1 MNISSNLSI
10 KVDNEISLSTF
21 EVVISF
27 RVDVYRRRKV
37 LFSDPFLFF
46 FTNDFFWDVLGYEDG
61 VLKSW
66 LGACLKGLL
75 IVHGMTKPKF

>member
-1 MNISSNLSI
+1 MFKYVSFKHYYLFTFSNISL
-10 KVDNEISLSTF
+10 
-21 EVVISF
+21 
-27 RVDVYRRRKV
+27 RVDVYRRRRV
-37 LFSDPFLFF
+37 LFLLPFLLFF
-46 FTNDFFWDVLGYEDG
+46 FTNNFFWDVLGYEDG